1 MGRIC
6 EAGHRPGTG
15 RPCDVVV
22 TAWLRRRAVKKLQLL
37 VPPVVLVLA
46 LAGLMWLAAQAT
58 PALDVSLRWARSAA
72 LVCLVAG
79 LAVTVAGVAAF
90 RRART
95 TVDPTRP
102 HLSSSVVVSGV
113 YRWSRNPMYLGFAL
127 CLTGWALHLG
137 NAAAACFVPAFVLY
151 MNRFQIAPEE
161 RALQA
166 RFGDAYAAYR
176 RKVRRWL

>member
-6 EAGHRPGTG
+6 EARPRAC
-15 RPCDVVV
+15 RPRDIVV
-22 TAWLRRRAVKKLQLL
+22 TAWPDRRAVKKFELL

-46 LAGLMWLAAQAT
+46 FAGLMWLAARAT
-58 PALDVSLRWARSAA
+58 PALDVSLRWAPSAA
-72 LVCLVAG
+72 LVCVVAG

-127 CLTGWALHLG
+127 CLAGWALHLG
-137 NAAAACFVPAFVLY
+137 NAAAGCFVPAFVLY
-151 MNRFQIAPEE
+151 LNRFQIAPEE
-161 RALQA
+161 RALEA
-166 RFGDAYAAYR
+166 RFGDAYTAYR